1 MAERSYHRR
10 EHERAP
16 DRGWRRGRDEERYDH
31 VRGDDGYRRRDH
43 RHAHDDDRY
52 DRDWADKSVDEVKSW
67 FGNERAER
75 RRAVDRAREDRW
87 EQERRDFT
95 GVGPRLRHDEDDDLR
110 DAINRRLAEDPRL
123 DASGIVVRVLDNEAI
138 LDGVVA
144 SARDARWAHDLA
156 LDVPGVVAVRDR
168 MRVDSRALE
177 RLHDRERQSRDYD
190 YDERH
195 SRDGRRYRPRWS

>member
-1 MAERSYHRR
+1 MAERSYWRR

-16 DRGWRRGRDEERYDH
+16 DRRGWRRDWNDERYHRARDDYSAGGGYRYDH
-31 VRGDDGYRRRDH
+31 DDESH
-43 RHAHDDDRY
+43 
-52 DRDWADKSVDEVKSW
+52 RDWAEKTVDEVKSW
-67 FGNERAER
+67 LGNERAER
-75 RRAVDRAREDRW
+75 RREMDKAREDRR

-110 DAINRRLAEDPRL
+110 DSINHRLAEDPRL

-144 SARDARWAHDLA
+144 SDRDARWAHDLA

-168 MRVDSRALE
+168 MKIDARALE
-177 RLHDRERQSRDYD
+177 RVHEREREHRWRDY
-190 YDERH
+190 YDKERYPREDGY
-195 SRDGRRYRPRWS
+195 SRRWS